1 MSSGNSTALLKIS
14 GSPEPGEAL
23 RAILIGSIPTFQQRK
38 RASSNVK
45 KKKKEKT
52 KSSSSPN
59 DDKER
64 VDDAQKNHPQR
75 STFSTIEEEEDK
87 EEEEA
92 LVLEFQWFR
101 TTKGDESEEN
111 LAIVGATA
119 PIYLVRKVDVGCHI
133 KAVATLRSQSREGIV
148 LATFTGELEAEIKD
162 GDLHRGKKKVKKGG
176 KAFLTSISSPS
187 EKKAL
192 EDDDDDSDGNR
203 DAADNE

>member
-75 STFSTIEEEEDK
+75 STFSTIEEEEEEEEEEEDK
-87 EEEEA
+87 EEEEEA

-119 PIYLVRKVDVGCHI
+119 PIYLVRKGY
-133 KAVATLRSQSREGIV
+133 
-148 LATFTGELEAEIKD
+148 
-162 GDLHRGKKKVKKGG
+162 
-176 KAFLTSISSPS
+176 
-187 EKKAL
+187 
-192 EDDDDDSDGNR
+192 
-203 DAADNE
+203 

>member
-52 KSSSSPN
+52 KSSSSSN
-59 DDKER
+59 DDKKR
-64 VDDAQKNHPQR
+64 DDNAQKNHPQR
-75 STFSTIEEEEDK
+75 STFSTIEEEE

-148 LATFTGELEAEIKD
+148 LATFT
-162 GDLHRGKKKVKKGG
+162 
-176 KAFLTSISSPS
+176 
-187 EKKAL
+187 
-192 EDDDDDSDGNR
+192 
-203 DAADNE
+203 